1 MKQSNFNNDLVKK
14 VSVFLQDYMKSN
26 NINRM
31 TADECA
37 ELLAKN
43 SILPNDVGPKQG
55 FNFREMLRNGRDK
68 KIELVTGAYQ
78 QRPRTKWTIF
88 KV

>member
-1 MKQSNFNNDLVKK
+1 MKQSTFNNDLVKK

-26 NINRM
+26 NISRM
-31 TADECA
+31 KADECA

-43 SILPNDVGPKQG
+43 LILPNDVGPKQG
-55 FNFREMLRNGRDK
+55 FNFREMLRNGRDN

-78 QRPRTKWTIF
+78 QKPKTKWTIF